1 MGQTESL
8 DPVDFAALRDG
19 QGGGD
24 LGGRGDGGV
33 EQDAGGRALAG
44 GLQVVVEA
52 AQFQGPFDLAVHDL
66 GAHAAAAYEQALV
79 DQGLDG
85 LADGRAGQAEAGR
98 QLDLVAQQTARGQL
112 AVLDR
117 GLQLL
122 GQLEVER
129 DRTAAVDA
137 ELERHGRS
145 LFWFRHGP
153 SVAPVQD
160 DGKLRSSVVRTKH

>member
-1 MGQTESL
+1 M
-8 DPVDFAALRDG
+8 D
-19 QGGGD
+19 
-24 LGGRGDGGV
+24 
-33 EQDAGGRALAG
+33 
-44 GLQVVVEA
+44 
-52 AQFQGPFDLAVHDL
+52 DL

-85 LADGRAGQAEAGR
+85 LADGRAGQAEACG
-98 QLDLVAQQTARGQL
+98 QLDLVAQQAARGQL

-129 DRTAAVDA
+129 DRAAAVDA

-145 LFWFRHGP
+145 HFWFHHGP
-153 SVAPVQD
+153 SVAPVPV